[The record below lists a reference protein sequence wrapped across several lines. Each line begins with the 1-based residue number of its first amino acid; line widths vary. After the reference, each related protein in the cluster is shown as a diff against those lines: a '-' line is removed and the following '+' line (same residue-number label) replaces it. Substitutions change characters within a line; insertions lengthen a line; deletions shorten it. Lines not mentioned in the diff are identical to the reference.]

1 MPETVTWD
9 RLRELAEF
17 RAEKGCA
24 ISLYVDLDPS
34 IVPTAGEADARVNS
48 LLAEGERHGGANSRG
63 LTHDQRVALKAD
75 FDRIREYFE
84 SEFDRDGAQGLA
96 IFSAGL
102 DNVWRPRVLNESVPD
117 KVHVGREFHVAPL
130 VPLVGRGEGAIV
142 AVVSRERGDLLRL
155 SSGRLGEIADRT
167 ADLPGQHDQGGW
179 SQSRFRRHIEKLVG
193 EHLREVAEELD
204 RRVRAMSSPKV
215 IVVCS
220 DETRA
225 EFEELISK
233 ETRSAVV
240 GWTNA
245 EAHASAAELLELTSP
260 ILKEARAQEEGAVVE
275 RWREEM
281 GRGGRACSGWAETL
295 EAASDARIEVLL
307 YEANAGHDACQ
318 CPACGRLS
326 AAGGQ
331 CPLDGTEMEHRDDGL
346 DLVVHQVV
354 AHGGTI
360 WVLTAHQDLDPVEGV
375 GALLRY

>member
-1 MPETVTWD
+1 MAETVTWD

-24 ISLYVDLDPS
+24 ISLYLDLDPH
-34 IVPTAGEADARVNS
+34 IVPTAGDADARVSS
-48 LLAEGERHGGANSRG
+48 LLAEGERHAGADGRG

-84 SEFDRDGAQGLA
+84 SEFDRDGARGLA

-102 DNVWRPRVLNESVPD
+102 DNVWRPRALIDSVPD

-167 ADLPGQHDQGGW
+167 VDVPGQHDQGGW
-179 SQSRFRRHIEKLVG
+179 SQSRFQRHIEKLVG

-204 RRVRAMSSPKV
+204 RRVRGMSSPKV

-220 DETRA
+220 DDTRA
-225 EFEELISK
+225 EFEELLSK
-233 ETRSAVV
+233 ETRGAIV
-240 GWTNA
+240 GWSNA
-245 EAHASAAELLELTSP
+245 EAHASPAHLLELASP
-260 ILKEARAQEEGAVVE
+260 ILEQARARDEGGVVE
-275 RWREEM
+275 HWREEA
-281 GRGGRACSGWAETL
+281 GRGGRAASGWSETL
-295 EAASDARIEVLL
+295 EAASDERIDVLL
-307 YEANAGHDACQ
+307 YAENADREAWQ

-326 AAGGQ
+326 ATGGQ
-331 CPLDGTEMEHRDDGL
+331 CPLDGTEMDRREDGL
-346 DLVVHQVV
+346 DLAVHQTV
-354 AHGGTI
+354 AHGGTVWAI
-360 WVLTAHQDLDPVEGV
+360 TAHRDLDVVEGV